1 MNRLQNKCLI
11 ASLALHALLCAI
23 LVVGPAFLSSRQ
35 RDLDLP
41 ILEVIPDRLTDLP
54 FSGGGNPNAKP
65 PPSAPRPMQPPE
77 PQPPV
82 QTKPSQPVVKPVE
95 AKAKLAEP
103 PKEKETKPG
112 PEAVSLERKK
122 SQIKV
127 DNKIVRRPSNKT
139 PDKNTTKAR
148 EDDSKAQA
156 EARRRTTQQL
166 LARINGASERINDNL
181 SPGTTIE
188 PLGPGG
194 AAYANYSQ
202 VVKTIY
208 DRAWIDPEDVS
219 DDDATVQVKVII
231 ARDGRVISDA
241 IVKRSGV
248 PALDKSIQN
257 ALDRVR
263 QLPPFPE
270 GAKEAERIFI
280 INFNL
285 KAKRLLG

>member
-1 MNRLQNKCLI
+1 FVPFRAARKQEMNRLQNKCLI

-65 PPSAPRPMQPPE
+65 PPSAPRPLQPPE

-127 DNKIVRRPSNKT
+127 DNKIVRRPS
-139 PDKNTTKAR
+139 
-148 EDDSKAQA
+148 
-156 EARRRTTQQL
+156 
-166 LARINGASERINDNL
+166 
-181 SPGTTIE
+181 
-188 PLGPGG
+188 
-194 AAYANYSQ
+194 
-202 VVKTIY
+202 
-208 DRAWIDPEDVS
+208 
-219 DDDATVQVKVII
+219 
-231 ARDGRVISDA
+231 
-241 IVKRSGV
+241 
-248 PALDKSIQN
+248 
-257 ALDRVR
+257 
-263 QLPPFPE
+263 
-270 GAKEAERIFI
+270 
-280 INFNL
+280 
-285 KAKRLLG
+285 